1 MLLCK
6 KPQQRFVMLFCALLV
21 LIAGAFV
28 VPVRCQGPGTLR
40 VKTDASDVQV
50 LVDGQEAG
58 HTPLTLR
65 DVPSGKHRLALLK
78 DGYEDHL
85 QEIEVLAN
93 QPNSI
98 FVVMKPL
105 NIKLPQLP
113 VEFKA
118 IHQHRLG
125 TCVGVLTV
133 SAEAL
138 DYKAEN
144 DSDKFHIP
152 IATLKSVSRSWGAV
166 AGMTPIG
173 IGGPT
178 DLMAFRVE
186 APGRSYGFMA
196 FKDTINDPVK
206 VASEKTRELY
216 EVVHKLWAATLSPA
230 EKSKKSQ

>member
-1 MLLCK
+1 MLLSK
-6 KPQQRFVMLFCALLV
+6 ELQPRVVILVCALLI

-28 VPVRCQGPGTLR
+28 VPVRCQMPGILR

-50 LVDGQEAG
+50 LMDGQEAG

-65 DVPSGKHRLALLK
+65 DVPSGKHRMALLK

-113 VEFKA
+113 VEFKV

-125 TCVGVLTV
+125 TCFGVLTV

-144 DSDKFHIP
+144 DSDRFHIP
-152 IATLKSVSRSWGAV
+152 IATIKSVARSWGAV
-166 AGMTPIG
+166 AGMAPLG

-196 FKDTINDPVK
+196 FKDTINDSMK

-216 EVVHKLWAATLSPA
+216 EVVYKLWSATLSPA
-230 EKSKKSQ
+230 EKGKKSP